1 MPRAGAAGQPQ
12 GSVNGDSGAMRPQA
26 RCGLRAAGRRLRRQ
40 GGVVPPRDHRTA
52 GPRGIAAGVTVGVRV
67 GVAGFM
73 TGALLLFPLT
83 GCGGAR
89 SGAGGS
95 GTGGS
100 GPGGSGPGGSGPG
113 SSQTQSVQQ
122 QSQTIWLRFAR
133 CARSHGAP
141 DFPDPNVNSRGYAS
155 FADPGQV
162 KQETVR
168 VQGTCGVI
176 LSQLPPSARN
186 SPVTAAQLRQLK
198 AFARCLRSPG
208 MPAGPDPKPDGTFP
222 IVGTPLAAGG
232 KTQALINAE
241 QACRQVY
248 SGGLSASSAARG
260 GRAGGG
266 SRRAG
271 WWLGGLAT
279 APPPGGSPSRPPPC

>member
-1 MPRAGAAGQPQ
+1 
-12 GSVNGDSGAMRPQA
+12 
-26 RCGLRAAGRRLRRQ
+26 
-40 GGVVPPRDHRTA
+40 VPPRDHRTA

-73 TGALLLFPLT
+73 TGALLFFALT
-83 GCGGAR
+83 GCGAAR

-100 GPGGSGPGGSGPG
+100 GTGGSGTGGSGPG
-113 SSQTQSVQQ
+113 SGQTQSVQQ

-155 FADPGQV
+155 FPDPGQV
-162 KQETVR
+162 KQETLR
-168 VQGTCGVI
+168 VQGACGAI
-176 LSQLPPSARN
+176 LGQLPASARN

-198 AFARCLRSPG
+198 AFARCLRSHG
-208 MPAGPDPKPDGTFP
+208 MPAWPDPKPDGTFP

-248 SGGLSASSAARG
+248 SGGLSAS
-260 GRAGGG
+260 
-266 SRRAG
+266 
-271 WWLGGLAT
+271 
-279 APPPGGSPSRPPPC
+279 